1 MDAGHTN
8 LTESNVHLPAVV
20 CTDILTFR
28 RASCM
33 LLFLTYKLFI
43 YNLGEHIL
51 YVFVNGNNSECRRL
65 ISVEVYLTVEEQDS
79 IIHLGILKNIV

>member
-20 CTDILTFR
+20 YTNILTFT

-33 LLFLTYKLFI
+33 LLFLTYKHFI

-51 YVFVNGNNSECRRL
+51 YVC
-65 ISVEVYLTVEEQDS
+65 
-79 IIHLGILKNIV
+79 